1 MSHAQVTAPTGR
13 TRSMRE
19 SATTAVGLAAE
30 RLALVN
36 RAQDRER
43 RVSDARTA
51 ARRLDQRTAD
61 AKP

>member
-1 MSHAQVTAPTGR
+1 
-13 TRSMRE
+13 MRE

-51 ARRLDQRTAD
+51 ARRLDQHTAD

>member
-1 MSHAQVTAPTGR
+1 MSNAQVTAPVGR
-13 TRSMRE
+13 KRSMRE

-51 ARRLDQRTAD
+51 ARRFDQRTAD

>member
-1 MSHAQVTAPTGR
+1 MSNAQVTAPAGR
-13 TRSMRE
+13 KRSMRE

-51 ARRLDQRTAD
+51 ARRLDQHAAD